1 MWQKDSNKSF
11 LIVLK
16 RSKSLIINAKSKYK
30 MYKVFV
36 NEKKLLVSKYPENLE
51 KELRYESFTTLEI
64 ALDLLEN
71 TSVQELNVYGDNLDE
86 IWQEFQKLFRI
97 IEAAGGLVNNPEGKI
112 LFIRRLGKWDLP
124 KGKME
129 KGESRE
135 ESAVREIEEETGL
148 SDVELVKFI
157 NTTYHIYIERNGEK
171 ILKCTHWFEM
181 IYDGEDTSRPQ
192 IEEGITEVAWKTTS
206 EIENEVFPSTFKNI
220 KLIVKEFWETKK
232 RES

>member
-1 MWQKDSNKSF
+1 
-11 LIVLK
+11 
-16 RSKSLIINAKSKYK
+16 

-36 NEKKLLVSKYPENLE
+36 NEKKLLISKHPEELE
-51 KELRYESFTTLEI
+51 KKLGYESFTTLEI

-71 TSVQELNVYGDNLDE
+71 TSVTELNVYGENIDE

-97 IEAAGGLVNNPEGKI
+97 IEAAGGLVINPEDDM

-148 SDVELVKFI
+148 RDVELVQFI
-157 NTTYHIYIERNGEK
+157 NTTYHIYIERNGDK

-181 IYDGEDTSRPQ
+181 NFNGEDTSKPQ
-192 IEEGITEVAWKTTS
+192 IEEGITEVAWKNTTQ
-206 EIENEVFPSTFKNI
+206 IEDEVFPSTFQNI
-220 KLIVKEFWETKK
+220 KLIVKEFWASKAK
-232 RES
+232 

>member
-1 MWQKDSNKSF
+1 
-11 LIVLK
+11 
-16 RSKSLIINAKSKYK
+16 

-36 NEKKLLVSKYPENLE
+36 NEKKLLISKHPEELE
-51 KELRYESFTTLEI
+51 KKLGYESFTTLEI

-71 TSVQELNVYGDNLDE
+71 TSVNELNVYGENIDE

-97 IEAAGGLVNNPEGKI
+97 IEAAGGLVIKPEGEM

-148 SDVELVKFI
+148 RDVELVQFI

-181 IYDGEDTSRPQ
+181 NFNGEDTSKPQ
-192 IEEGITEVAWKTTS
+192 IEEGITEVAWKNVPQ
-206 EIENEVFPSTFKNI
+206 IEDEVFPSTFKNI
-220 KLIVKEFWETKK
+220 KLIVKEYWALKAK
-232 RES
+232 

>member
-1 MWQKDSNKSF
+1 
-11 LIVLK
+11 
-16 RSKSLIINAKSKYK
+16 

-36 NEKKLLVSKYPENLE
+36 NEKKLLISKHSEELEKNLE
-51 KELRYESFTTLEI
+51 YESFTTLEI

-71 TSVQELNVYGDNLDE
+71 TSVKELNVFGENIDE
-86 IWQEFQKLFRI
+86 IWAEFQKLFRI
-97 IEAAGGLVNNPEGKI
+97 IEAAGGLVNNPEGKM
-112 LFIRRLGKWDLP
+112 LFIKRLGKWDLP

-148 SDVELVKFI
+148 KDVELLEFI

-181 IYDGEDTSRPQ
+181 NFHGEDTSKPQ
-192 IEEGITEVAWKTTS
+192 IEEGITEVAWKNTAQ
-206 EIENEVFPSTFKNI
+206 IEEEVFPSTFKNI
-220 KLIVKEFWETKK
+220 ELIVKEFWASKA
-232 RES
+232 R

>member
-1 MWQKDSNKSF
+1 
-11 LIVLK
+11 
-16 RSKSLIINAKSKYK
+16 
-30 MYKVFV
+30 MYKVFI
-36 NEKKLLVSKYPENLE
+36 NEKKLLISKHPEELE
-51 KELRYESFTTLEI
+51 KKLGYENYTTLEI

-71 TSVQELNVYGDNLDE
+71 TSVQELNVYGENLDE

-112 LFIRRLGKWDLP
+112 LFIKRLGKWDLP

-148 SDVELVKFI
+148 KDVELLKFI

-181 IYDGEDTSRPQ
+181 NFDGEDTSTPQ
-192 IEEGITEVAWKTTS
+192 IEEGITEVAWKTTAQ
-206 EIENEVFPSTFKNI
+206 IENEVFPSTFKNI
-220 KLIVKEFWETKK
+220 QLIVQEFWDLKK
-232 RES
+232 

>member
-1 MWQKDSNKSF
+1 
-11 LIVLK
+11 
-16 RSKSLIINAKSKYK
+16 

-36 NEKKLLVSKYPENLE
+36 NEKKLLLSKQSENLE
-51 KELRYESFTTLEI
+51 KTLGYENVTSLEI

-71 TSVQELNVYGDNLDE
+71 TSIKELNVFGENIE
-86 IWQEFQKLFRI
+86 EVWKEFQKLFRI
-97 IEAAGGLVNNPEGKI
+97 IEAAGGLVSNPQGDL
-112 LFIRRLGKWDLP
+112 LFIKRLGKWDLP

-148 SDVELVKFI
+148 KDVELVKFI

-181 IYDGEDTSRPQ
+181 NFNGEDTSKPQ
-192 IEEGITEVAWKTTS
+192 IEEGITEVAWKNTTQ
-206 EIENEVFPSTFKNI
+206 IEDEVFPSTFKNI
-220 KLIVKEFWETKK
+220 KLILKEFWNLKTK
-232 RES
+232 

>member
-1 MWQKDSNKSF
+1 
-11 LIVLK
+11 
-16 RSKSLIINAKSKYK
+16 

-36 NEKKLLVSKYPENLE
+36 NEKKLLISKHPEALE
-51 KELRYESFTTLEI
+51 KKLGYESFTTLEI

-71 TSVQELNVYGDNLDE
+71 TSVNELNVYGENIEE
-86 IWQEFQKLFRI
+86 IWQEFQQLFRI
-97 IEAAGGLVNNPEGKI
+97 IEAAGGLVINPEGEM

-148 SDVELVKFI
+148 SDVELVQFI

-181 IYDGEDTSRPQ
+181 NFDGEDTSKPQ
-192 IEEGITEVAWKTTS
+192 IEEGITEVAWKNTAQ
-206 EIENEVFPSTFKNI
+206 IEEEVFPSTFKNI
-220 KLIVKEFWETKK
+220 KLIVKEFWALKAK
-232 RES
+232 

>member
-1 MWQKDSNKSF
+1 
-11 LIVLK
+11 
-16 RSKSLIINAKSKYK
+16 

-36 NEKKLLVSKYPENLE
+36 NEKKLLISKHAEELE
-51 KELRYESFTTLEI
+51 KKLSYENYTTLEI

-71 TSVQELNVYGDNLDE
+71 TSVQELNVFGENIDE
-86 IWQEFQKLFRI
+86 IWSEFQKLFRI
-97 IEAAGGLVNNPEGKI
+97 IEAAGGIVNNPEGKT

-148 SDVELVKFI
+148 KDVELIRFI
-157 NTTYHIYIERNGEK
+157 NTTYHIYVERNGEK

-181 IYDGEDTSRPQ
+181 NFDGEDTSKPQ
-192 IEEGITEVAWKTTS
+192 IEEGITEVAWKNTS
-206 EIENEVFPSTFKNI
+206 QIETEVFPSTFKNI
-220 KLIVKEFWETKK
+220 KLIVKEFWNSKK
-232 RES
+232 